1 MTSPKMEVKCSV
13 NCCDYWK
20 DNCCLANSLE
30 VNPMSGK
37 NKPNTSD
44 DTSCTTFKPSSK

>member
-20 DNCCLANSLE
+20 DNCCHAISLE